1 MYQEAN
7 FKVSSLDSLVSAG
20 TQGRVVLSWEKALLN
35 PLTRSLSRA
44 FGLLIT
50 FKRAGKFEVLLFI
63 FLCFPML
70 AKLKE
75 YIYFYHK
82 RTCKANFREIKWT
95 FYNLL
100 PTSPFALSR

>member
-35 PLTRSLSRA
+35 PLTRSLSRSLVL

-50 FKRAGKFEVLLFI
+50 FKLAGKWRGTTVYFPVLFHAGEVKRGYI
-63 FLCFPML
+63 CII
-70 AKLKE
+70 KE
-75 YIYFYHK
+75 RVK
-82 RTCKANFREIKWT
+82 QTLEK
-95 FYNLL
+95 
-100 PTSPFALSR
+100 